1 MAEKYPDFVMDHAAM
16 VAVRTVAEG
25 KLIRFVSMPIRQSS
39 RRKIDLQ
46 FEASQL
52 SAGLRNAVTV
62 TLSDMKLVRM
72 CVG

>member
-1 MAEKYPDFVMDHAAM
+1 M

-25 KLIRFVSMPIRQSS
+25 KLIRFVSIPIRGSS
-39 RRKIDLQ
+39 RRETNLQ

-52 SAGLRNAVTV
+52 SAGLRKAVTV

-72 CVG
+72 FLG